1 MTVASSAAPRDGAT
15 AMAGESI
22 IIVDDDPGLRSLM
35 CDYLAAQGFT
45 VHPAD
50 SVAALRTLMDGME
63 PDAIIMDVMMP
74 HEDGLEGMRWL
85 RGRSNAACIMLS
97 TLAADIDRI
106 VGLELGADDY
116 VAKPCN
122 PRELLARLR
131 AVLRRR
137 HPGASAGAQ
146 TGEYVWTFDSR
157 HWRLLTPLGEQ
168 PDLTTHDLRLLQA
181 LVEAGGRVLSR
192 DQLMTVLDP
201 DAESFDRSIDV
212 QISRLRRKLAV
223 FGGES
228 LIRTVRGLGY
238 GLGLPVRRI

>member
-1 MTVASSAAPRDGAT
+1 
-15 AMAGESI
+15 MAGESI
-22 IIVDDDPGLRSLM
+22 IVVDDDPGLRSLI
-35 CDYLAAQGFT
+35 CDYLAAQGFA
-45 VHPAD
+45 VHPAG
-50 SVAALRTLMDGME
+50 SVAALRTLMEAME

-74 HEDGLEGMRWL
+74 QEDGLDGMRWL
-85 RGRSNAACIMLS
+85 RSRSSAACIMLS
-97 TLAADIDRI
+97 TLAADVDRI

-137 HPGASAGAQ
+137 QPVAPAAAPDHEPG
-146 TGEYVWTFDSR
+146 WIFDSQ
-157 HWRLLTPLGEQ
+157 HWRLLTPGGDQ

-181 LVEAGGRVLSR
+181 LVDAEGRVLSR
-192 DQLMTVLDP
+192 EQLMMVLDP

-223 FGGES
+223 FGGEA

>member
-146 TGEYVWTFDSR
+146 TGESVWTFDSR

-228 LIRTVRGLGY
+228 LIRTMRGLGY